1 MTRGIARVALGDFDF
16 VQTENVSYQVLIG
29 LCAFQV
35 CVCKSV
41 SQVVKWDITC
51 WRRRFDD
58 GHRYPSFGKWYF
70 IVCVWGQSSFTPSR
84 TPNSIPITVRV
95 RQAVSELLHRPKR
108 EYNPT
113 LINTALRLMFALLQ
127 HQVGASC
134 RYFLVSTCYRS
145 GDGICQA
152 FLLSFLCKDSHRTTF
167 SGHLLVDS
175 YLKSHLFDDW

>member
-58 GHRYPSFGKWYF
+58 GHRYPSFGKWSF
-70 IVCVWGQSSFTPSR
+70 IVCLGAVFVHPVQNAEQYSDHGQSETSSFR
-84 TPNSIPITVRV
+84 IT
-95 RQAVSELLHRPKR
+95 
-108 EYNPT
+108 
-113 LINTALRLMFALLQ
+113 
-127 HQVGASC
+127 ASAK
-134 RYFLVSTCYRS
+134 T
-145 GDGICQA
+145 
-152 FLLSFLCKDSHRTTF
+152 
-167 SGHLLVDS
+167 
-175 YLKSHLFDDW
+175 